1 LRTTLDAAPAG
12 SVVLNDHRLSGW
24 LLWREPQMISVLD
37 LRTEIFSKEYVEA
50 YIRTWEVRPGWQEVI
65 AETKPTYA
73 VLRSE
78 SPIRRALQE

>member
-1 LRTTLDAAPAG
+1 
-12 SVVLNDHRLSGW
+12 
-24 LLWREPQMISVLD
+24 MISVLD